1 MIIPSKAIYRFS
13 ASPIKI
19 PRFFFHRTR
28 PNNLKNLYENT
39 EDPVDKIILRK
50 ENRAGSITLLEFRLY
65 YRATVIKIVLYWH
78 KNRHRNQLNG
88 IESLEINPHTYNRLI
103 YNKGGKNTHG

>member
-1 MIIPSKAIYRFS
+1 MIQTDGNIYYVHELEELMLLIWSYHPKQYTDSVQLLSKYQGF
-13 ASPIKI
+13 
-19 PRFFFHRTR
+19 FFFHRTR

-65 YRATVIKIVLYWH
+65 YKL
-78 KNRHRNQLNG
+78 Q
-88 IESLEINPHTYNRLI
+88 
-103 YNKGGKNTHG
+103 

>member
-1 MIIPSKAIYRFS
+1 MKEIEDDSNRWKYILCSWIGRINVANMIIPSKAIYRFS

-78 KNRHRNQLNG
+78 KNRDIMVN
-88 IESLEINPHTYNRLI
+88 
-103 YNKGGKNTHG
+103 